1 MTACMVAFDADEL
14 RRKVHDTYERV
25 ARAPA
30 SSSPADRFVEIRSVI
45 DPTMAPA

>member
-1 MTACMVAFDADEL
+1 MTACTLAFDADEL

-30 SSSPADRFVEIRSVI
+30 SGLPANRIVEIRSVI